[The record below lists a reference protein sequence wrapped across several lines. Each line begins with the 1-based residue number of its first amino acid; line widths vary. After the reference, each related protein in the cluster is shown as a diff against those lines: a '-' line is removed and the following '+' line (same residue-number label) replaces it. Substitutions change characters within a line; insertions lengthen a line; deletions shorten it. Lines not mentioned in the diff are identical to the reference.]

1 MSSETFGSFDK
12 REEEILSLD
21 ARKKIYDLVTTF
33 AGSHFRELERKSGLS
48 TGVVK
53 YHLNYLSKHGLIKEE
68 KEHNNL
74 RYFPNYFT
82 TENKKLLS
90 LLRQKSIRRIM
101 ICIILSPSCDYE
113 QLVDVV
119 RVSPSTISW
128 HLKRLEEEK
137 IISRVKI
144 NQKTKYNLLINKNE
158 IIKLLI
164 TYRETFFDNV
174 IDNVIE
180 MWNY

>member
-12 REEEILSLD
+12 LEKEILSLD
-21 ARKKIYDLVTTF
+21 ARKKIYDLVTIF

-48 TGVVK
+48 TGVVR

-74 RYFPNYFT
+74 RYFPSYFT
-82 TENKKLLS
+82 TGNKKLLS
-90 LLRQKSIRRIM
+90 LLRQKSMRRIM
-101 ICIILSPSCDYE
+101 ICMILYHSCDYK
-113 QLVDVV
+113 QFVDFVKL
-119 RVSPSTISW
+119 SSSTISW

-137 IISRVKI
+137 IIVMVKTGR
-144 NQKTKYNLLINKNE
+144 KTSYNLLINKDE

-164 TYRETFFDNV
+164 MYRGTFFDNV